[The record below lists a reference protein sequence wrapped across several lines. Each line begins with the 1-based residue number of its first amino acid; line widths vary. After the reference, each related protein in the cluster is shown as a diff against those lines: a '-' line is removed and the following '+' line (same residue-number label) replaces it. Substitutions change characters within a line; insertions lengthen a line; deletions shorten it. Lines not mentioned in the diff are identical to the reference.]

1 MTTRTIAP
9 SRLDIRRDYLDEQ
22 AECRRVQDER
32 RRQAEAAARSFVPRF
47 AAGDRIVADQ
57 AKVSLRAGYAV
68 PGRYSSTEIVTV
80 AGPIAATV
88 VGPCTTHPGYW
99 VWLDGY
105 TPPEGH
111 GVTGPAYVAPSKARP
126 APREGGGS

>member
-1 MTTRTIAP
+1 MTTHAP
-9 SRLDIRRDYLDEQ
+9 SYEIRAAYLDEQ
-22 AECRRVQDER
+22 AERRRAQDER

-57 AKVSLRAGYAV
+57 AKVSLRAGYACS
-68 PGRYSSTEIVTV
+68 GRYSPTELVTV

-105 TPPEGH
+105 TPPDGY
-111 GVTGPAYVAPSKARP
+111 GVTGPAYVAPSKVRS
-126 APREGGGS
+126 APREGGLS